1 MECSIKKNGQWV
13 VLTVKGVINIE
24 TAEELKTV
32 FDDLLAKGS
41 NYIRLNLKQVPI
53 SNSSGIGNIL
63 MLYKKLKERGG
74 SLEIKGVSSNLMEM
88 LKLLKV
94 DQLITIHR

>member
-13 VLTVKGVINIE
+13 IVTVKGVINIE

-32 FDDLLAKGS
+32 FDELLAKDS
-41 NYIRLNLKQVPI
+41 TFVRLNLKQVPI
-53 SNSSGIGNIL
+53 SNSSGIRNIL

-74 SLEIKGVSSNLMEM
+74 SLEIRGVSNNLMEM

-94 DQLITIHR
+94 DQLIPIHK